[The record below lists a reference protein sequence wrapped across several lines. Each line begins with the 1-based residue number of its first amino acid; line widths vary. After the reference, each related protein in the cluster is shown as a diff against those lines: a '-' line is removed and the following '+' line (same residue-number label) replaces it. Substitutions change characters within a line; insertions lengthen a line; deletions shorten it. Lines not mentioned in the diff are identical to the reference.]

1 MNYSE
6 LPLHPLSE
14 ELAELMA
21 TKTGSSDLSFFR
33 VLIPYYWSLVAA
45 TMHAKII
52 GFDANPIMINYFGVS
67 LAESGTGKGV
77 SMNIMERQVLR
88 DFKQVFLNETF
99 PSSTNDNLFN
109 IATTNAVKSG
119 ETQDAESAKLYKTF
133 NRLGAPAVWFGEAS
147 SSAAIKQ
154 YRHKLLM
161 ANCGAIN
168 LTIDEIGVNLIGQ
181 AEALNL
187 YLELYDHGMVKE
199 KLTKSTADNH
209 RDDIIEGC
217 TPTNLLM
224 FGSPASLM
232 DGSLVEKRFMEMLE
246 MGYARRCFFGY
257 TQPTKR
263 KELTV
268 DEMFAQMRNKA
279 TDSTIEALAVHLGNI
294 AKPFNLHKEIL
305 ILDPEIKEILAYK
318 LNCQQRADFYKANQT
333 REKFEM
339 VNRFFKVL
347 KLAGAYAFIE
357 GVPAITTAHI
367 HNAIALAERSGEAFA
382 IMTNPER
389 PYVKLAKHLAE
400 NKHTEFTLA
409 DLEEDLTFFQGGRGQ
424 KDEMIN
430 LATAWGYTNG
440 ILVKKRFEQSIL
452 FLRADRVDE
461 TNTDEMIISYSHHEA
476 YQYQNE
482 VLTWNNLVALTQM
495 IHPTTQGILHW
506 TNHHMKNSHRA
517 EVNAIQRF
525 NMVVID
531 IDKGKSLDL
540 VKILFKPFKHI
551 IYTTKSHGVDG
562 ADRFRL
568 ILPISHILTLDAQ
581 DYKDFYN
588 NVLTALPVSVTP
600 DSQCGTRSKKWQSH
614 QGGQLF
620 VNEGELFNVIP
631 LVPRTTKE
639 VEYKERL
646 KEYRNMDNLERWFV
660 SNTGEGN
667 RNNQLYKYAV
677 LLKDVGHSTDE
688 VSRAV
693 RALNSK
699 LADKLSDEELMNT
712 IIRSVASKV

>member
-1 MNYSE
+1 
-6 LPLHPLSE
+6 
-14 ELAELMA
+14 
-21 TKTGSSDLSFFR
+21 
-33 VLIPYYWSLVAA
+33 
-45 TMHAKII
+45 
-52 GFDANPIMINYFGVS
+52 
-67 LAESGTGKGV
+67 
-77 SMNIMERQVLR
+77 
-88 DFKQVFLNETF
+88 
-99 PSSTNDNLFN
+99 
-109 IATTNAVKSG
+109 
-119 ETQDAESAKLYKTF
+119 
-133 NRLGAPAVWFGEAS
+133 
-147 SSAAIKQ
+147 
-154 YRHKLLM
+154 
-161 ANCGAIN
+161 
-168 LTIDEIGVNLIGQ
+168 
-181 AEALNL
+181 
-187 YLELYDHGMVKE
+187 
-199 KLTKSTADNH
+199 
-209 RDDIIEGC
+209 
-217 TPTNLLM
+217 
-224 FGSPASLM
+224 
-232 DGSLVEKRFMEMLE
+232 
-246 MGYARRCFFGY
+246 
-257 TQPTKR
+257 
-263 KELTV
+263 
-268 DEMFAQMRNKA
+268 
-279 TDSTIEALAVHLGNI
+279 
-294 AKPFNLHKEIL
+294 
-305 ILDPEIKEILAYK
+305 
-318 LNCQQRADFYKANQT
+318 
-333 REKFEM
+333 
-339 VNRFFKVL
+339 
-347 KLAGAYAFIE
+347 
-357 GVPAITTAHI
+357 
-367 HNAIALAERSGEAFA
+367 
-382 IMTNPER
+382 
-389 PYVKLAKHLAE
+389 
-400 NKHTEFTLA
+400 
-409 DLEEDLTFFQGGRGQ
+409 
-424 KDEMIN
+424 MIN